1 MPYTYNLK
9 VALNNCLMLDQI
21 MLIIIND
28 YSLRLMYLI
37 TNILV
42 LVIPY
47 CFVGMTVVL
56 GGFTGAILAG
66 VLVKRFKLTALSMIK
81 IQMFASIAAAA
92 LMSAALLHCDS
103 VSFAGVNV
111 NYENSTVR

>member
-1 MPYTYNLK
+1 
-9 VALNNCLMLDQI
+9 MLDKI
-21 MLIIIND
+21 KSIIIKHC
-28 YSLRLMYLI
+28 SLRLRYEMTNTVFRVDPCYL
-37 TNILV
+37 
-42 LVIPY
+42 
-47 CFVGMTVVL
+47 VGMTVVL

-111 NYENSTVR
+111 NYENSTIR